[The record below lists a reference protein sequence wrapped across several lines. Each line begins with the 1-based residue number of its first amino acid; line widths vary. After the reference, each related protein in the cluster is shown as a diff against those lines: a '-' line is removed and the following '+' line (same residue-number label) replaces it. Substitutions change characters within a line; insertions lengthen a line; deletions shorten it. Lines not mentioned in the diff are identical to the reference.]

1 MGQFSWLDCK
11 NGTQVVDNKR
21 ENVYLLIPAQFGG
34 GHILEPCYDGYGHF
48 CYQDVYA
55 LVARW
60 NYPEKCNGENDHDRM
75 IGIDIACYDKDNKRL
90 KYPIKIT
97 HDDKAIYEDCSF
109 SPSDP
114 YQGWIMED
122 DDGDDLIETLEQE

>member
-11 NGTQVVDNKR
+11 DGSQIIDNKMKD
-21 ENVYLLIPAQFGG
+21 VFLLVPKKFGG
-34 GHILEPCYDGYGHF
+34 GHIREICYDGYGHF

-55 LVARW
+55 LAARW
-60 NYPEKCNGENDHDRM
+60 NRPKECNGETDHDRL
-75 IGIDIACYDKDNKRL
+75 IGIDIACYDEDNMKL

-97 HDDKAIYEDCSF
+97 YDSTAIYEECDF

-114 YQGWIMED
+114 NQGWIMD
-122 DDGDDLIETLEQE
+122 DDEEELVETLEQE

>member
-11 NGTQVVDNKR
+11 DGSQIIDNKL
-21 ENVYLLIPAQFGG
+21 EDVYLLIPKRFGG
-34 GHILEPCYDGYGHF
+34 GHIREIQYDGYGHF

-60 NYPEKCNGENDHDRM
+60 NRPKECNGENDHDRL
-75 IGIDIACYDKDNKRL
+75 IGIDIACYDEDNMKL

-97 HDDKAIYEDCSF
+97 HDETAVYEECEY

-114 YQGWIMED
+114 DQGWIMD
-122 DDGDDLIETLEQE
+122 DDEEELIETVEDEE